1 MKSTLFALLLA
12 LLLPAMTEAAPAQS
26 KPSSFKS
33 GFSSQR
39 AAPTSAGRSAP
50 KASPSFG
57 AFGGAR
63 NAGQQRSDSVLSQR
77 LDKAAAEA
85 KALRTLD
92 ARRAAAQARKAAPLP
107 PAATYESHVPAPA
120 PIVVQ
125 RDSSGLGNVV
135 TGVVLGRAMSNGH
148 AHQSAGSGNEVAA
161 PSASTGSFFG
171 TMLRIFAWL
180 AILALLAWG
189 CWFIWRYLR
198 RGRAASTA
206 NYSFER

>member
-12 LLLPAMTEAAPAQS
+12 LLLPAMTEAAPAPS
-26 KPSSFKS
+26 RPSSFKS

-39 AAPTSAGRSAP
+39 AAPTSTGRSAP
-50 KASPSFG
+50 KTSPSFG

-92 ARRAAAQARKAAPLP
+92 ARRAAAQARDTPPLP
-107 PAATYESHVPAPA
+107 PVATFDSRVPAPA

-125 RDSSGLGNVV
+125 RESSGLGNVV
-135 TGVVLGRAMSNGH
+135 TGFMLGRAMSNGH
-148 AHQSAGSGNEVAA
+148 AHQSTNSGEVTA

-171 TMLRIFAWL
+171 TLLRIFAWL
-180 AILALLAWG
+180 AVLALLAWV
-189 CWFIWRYLR
+189 CWSIWKYLR
-198 RGRAASTA
+198 RGHAASTA